1 MSNSVRAELDVGTTS
16 VPLAGCSGLLAGILL
31 RRFGQRPQF
40 RDTFLRLLTPPP
52 TMTEPQRV
60 MGMIGAVR
68 PARIDKRVV
77 KPLLKVVDHSLLVV
91 VRGIGEN
98 TDPTSHL
105 RDFIPVVTTDCRGN
119 VHLQQANHALLVF
132 IRYRAFK
139 GGFNVVLTEAA
150 TADWTG
156 PSKRQMSSTQQPS
169 AHQTNAAL

>member
-1 MSNSVRAELDVGTTS
+1 
-16 VPLAGCSGLLAGILL
+16 
-31 RRFGQRPQF
+31 
-40 RDTFLRLLTPPP
+40 
-52 TMTEPQRV
+52 MTEPQRV

-68 PARIDKRVV
+68 PTRIDIRVV

-98 TDPTSHL
+98 TDVTSHL
-105 RDFIPVVTTDCRGN
+105 RDFIPVVITDCRGN

-139 GGFNVVLTEAA
+139 GGFDVILTEAA

-156 PSKRQMSSTQQPS
+156 PSKGQMSSTQQPS
-169 AHQTNAAL
+169 AHQTNAALSLMEARSALGTYERYDIHCYNPATCPANVRNEPRAAAT